1 MTPNT
6 INVQAAQ
13 ENSRRSWSAVR
24 GCARLVFG
32 LFLVLVAPVQLA
44 IAVYDQALHS
54 MGEAV
59 DWPNWTG
66 WVMALCGVG
75 VLWRGAGLRRAGRQK
90 VALIAEKWAA
100 LESQRTEVERVFS
113 ALAGAGN
120 YESALT
126 ARYELARAERAR
138 VGSRIAEHRS
148 PGFFASLSET
158 SSGAGDEILA
168 RMERLADADTAI
180 TDARDFFG
188 LAPGWHDVWKTEVGP
203 IIEDLDVLDD
213 VADTLECVTTD
224 ARILMEVEAFRERL
238 GDDKDTVADL
248 GKRLEGRQV
257 GPAAA
262 LEELDR
268 ITNEARARTAELI
281 EATLAADASAYGRQ
295 RYARW
300 KNVGIKLTAA
310 NAEYDAA
317 YWSEEADTDIEYNPA
332 ATIRLVA
339 NSAGVDFEG
348 LPAPATGV
356 LTAGRSPIYLLPMY
370 LDQYLT
376 DDVDESGAASS
387 SARVIDGCLV
397 FLSRN
402 GLNRR
407 ART

>member
-1 MTPNT
+1 M
-6 INVQAAQ
+6 
-13 ENSRRSWSAVR
+13 R

-44 IAVYDQALHS
+44 IAVYDQALHG

-262 LEELDR
+262 LKELDR
-268 ITNEARARTAELI
+268 ITGEARARTAELI

-300 KNVGIKLTAA
+300 KNAGIKLTAA

-317 YWSEEADTDIEYNPA
+317 YWSEETDTDIEYNPA

-387 SARVIDGCLV
+387 SA
-397 FLSRN
+397 
-402 GLNRR
+402 
-407 ART
+407 

>member
-75 VLWRGAGLRRAGRQK
+75 VLWRGADLRRAGRQK

-100 LESQRTEVERVFS
+100 LESQWTEVERVFS

-148 PGFFASLSET
+148 PGFFAALSET

-180 TDARDFFG
+180 NAARDFFG
-188 LAPGWHDVWKTEVGP
+188 LAPGWRDVWKTEVGP

-238 GDDKDTVADL
+238 ADDNDTLSDL

-257 GPAAA
+257 GPAQA

-281 EATLAADASAYGRQ
+281 EVTLAADASARGRQ

-300 KNVGIKLTAA
+300 KNAGIKLTAA
-310 NAEYDAA
+310 NAEYDAV
-317 YWSEEADTDIEYNPA
+317 YGSEEADTDIEYNPA

-376 DDVDESGAASS
+376 DDVDESGAGSS
-387 SARVIDGCLV
+387 SA
-397 FLSRN
+397 
-402 GLNRR
+402 
-407 ART
+407 

>member
-1 MTPNT
+1 MVNKAANSTNT
-6 INVQAAQ
+6 LVAQ
-13 ENSRRSWSAVR
+13 GTSRRSWSTVR
-24 GCARLVFG
+24 GFTRLILG
-32 LFLVLVAPVQLA
+32 LFLVLVAPLQLA
-44 IAVYDQALHS
+44 IAVYDQAHHG

-66 WVMALCGVG
+66 WVMALCGIG
-75 VLWRGAGLRRAGRQK
+75 VLWRGAGLRRSGHQK
-90 VALIAEKWAA
+90 VAMIAEKWAA
-100 LESQRTEVERVFS
+100 LESQRAQVERTFS
-113 ALAGAGN
+113 ILVGTGH

-138 VGSRIAEHRS
+138 VGSRVAEHRP

-300 KNVGIKLTAA
+300 KNAGIKLTAA

-317 YWSEEADTDIEYNPA
+317 YWSEETDTDIEYNPA

-387 SARVIDGCLV
+387 SA
-397 FLSRN
+397 
-402 GLNRR
+402 
-407 ART
+407 